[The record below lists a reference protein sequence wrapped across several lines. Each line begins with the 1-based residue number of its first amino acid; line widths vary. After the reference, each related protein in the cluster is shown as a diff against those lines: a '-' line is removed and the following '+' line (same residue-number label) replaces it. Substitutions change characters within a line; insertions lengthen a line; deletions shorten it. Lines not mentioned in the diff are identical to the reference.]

1 MANQEHV
8 NILLQG
14 VDTWNKW
21 RENNPN
27 IKIDLTGADLSNIN
41 LPGINLSRAD
51 LYEINLSNA
60 NLSNASL
67 DFANIDYSKLINT
80 NLHGAHIEGTGFIDT
95 DLTEADLSNTHSL
108 LGAITNRH
116 GNNAPNFRDAKL
128 IKANLTESSFYG
140 ANFAWVDFS
149 HAIIKNASLDHC
161 DFVCANFEEAVL
173 CGSDFTNALMTSA
186 NLQRADLREVILS
199 GSNLSRSNLAGAN
212 IQNANLSSCQMRG
225 CDLSETNFQN
235 AILAGSIM
243 EGCNL
248 TGSNLKGAN
257 LSATLLVNVKID
269 KAILSESL
277 VYGASIWDLEG
288 EIAEQKDIV
297 ITPGRE
303 SAITVDNIKVAQFIY
318 LILNNEEIKNVINTL
333 TSKTVLILG
342 RFTPERKE
350 ILDALRNELRK
361 YDLLPIMFDFDR
373 PVDKDTTETIKTLAG
388 LCLFV
393 IADITNPKSS
403 PLELQAIIP
412 DFQIP
417 LVPIIQEGEQ
427 PFSMM
432 ADLQSKHNWVLDT
445 CSYDSVETL
454 IKTLELG
461 IIEPAMKKHAELRLA
476 KAQSPNVI
484 SLKSF
489 L

>member
-8 NILLQG
+8 NILFQG
-14 VDTWNKW
+14 VDVWNKW

-27 IKIDLTGADLSNIN
+27 IKIDLTRADLSNIN
-41 LPGINLSRAD
+41 LSGINLNRAD

-60 NLSNASL
+60 NLSNAWL
-67 DFANIDYSKLINT
+67 DFAGIDYSKLINA
-80 NLHGAHIEGTGFIDT
+80 NLHGAHIEGTVFIGS

-108 LGAITNRH
+108 PGVITNRH

-149 HAIIKNASLDHC
+149 HAIIKNASLDNC
-161 DFVCANFEEAVL
+161 DFVCAIFEEAIL
-173 CGSDFTNALMTSA
+173 FGSDFTNALMTST
-186 NLQRADLREVILS
+186 NLQRADLQEVILS
-199 GSNLSRSNLAGAN
+199 SSNLSRSNLAGAN
-212 IQNANLSSCQMRG
+212 LQNANLSSSKMGG
-225 CDLSETNFQN
+225 CDLTEANLQN
-235 AILAGSIM
+235 ANLSGSM
-243 EGCNL
+243 MGGCNL
-248 TGSNLKGAN
+248 TGANLRGAN
-257 LSATLLVNVKID
+257 LSVTVLVNVKIH
-269 KAILSESL
+269 KAILSESS

-297 ITPGRE
+297 ITPRGE
-303 SAITVDNIKVAQFIY
+303 STITVDNVKVAQFIY

-350 ILDALRNELRK
+350 ILDTLRNELRR
-361 YDLLPIMFDFDR
+361 YDLLPILFDFDR
-373 PVDKDTTETIKTLAG
+373 PVDKDITETIKTLAG
-388 LCLFV
+388 LCLFM
-393 IADITNPKSS
+393 IADITNPRSS

-476 KAQSPNVI
+476 KAQTPNVI
-484 SLKSF
+484 PLKRF